1 MDETQKF
8 LDIEMMFPQEV
19 GQPTNR
25 QIKSGLQRFVVAPDS
40 PGFSVPFPIALVRP
54 FGLVVG
60 LDDVFMPNN

>member
-1 MDETQKF
+1 
-8 LDIEMMFPQEV
+8 MMFPQEV

-25 QIKSGLQRFVVAPDS
+25 QVESGLQRFVVAPDS